1 VYLNAQKDNFQSN
14 QNFKITERSS
24 KLKKSFVLVAVFSFG
39 YVANDLANNRFNLVP
54 LAQAEVAG
62 MDYHDLRRD
71 RDFKKAVQR
80 VVSGNC
86 YVDDDTIYC

>member
-1 VYLNAQKDNFQSN
+1 M
-14 QNFKITERSS
+14 
-24 KLKKSFVLVAVFSFG
+24 KKVFVLAAVFSFG
-39 YVANDLANNRFNLVP
+39 YVANDIANNRISVVP

-62 MDYHDLRRD
+62 MNYNDLRRD

-86 YVDDDTIYC
+86 YVDDDTVYC

>member
-1 VYLNAQKDNFQSN
+1 M
-14 QNFKITERSS
+14 
-24 KLKKSFVLVAVFSFG
+24 AVFSFG
-39 YVANDLANNRFNLVP
+39 YVANDLANNRISVVP

>member
-1 VYLNAQKDNFQSN
+1 V
-14 QNFKITERSS
+14 
-24 KLKKSFVLVAVFSFG
+24 KKVFVLAAVFSFG
-39 YVANDLANNRFNLVP
+39 YVANDIANNRISVVP

-62 MDYHDLRRD
+62 MNYNDLRRD

-86 YVDDDTIYC
+86 YVDDDTVYC

>member
-1 VYLNAQKDNFQSN
+1 MK
-14 QNFKITERSS
+14 KI
-24 KLKKSFVLVAVFSFG
+24 FVLVAVFSFG
-39 YVANDLANNRFNLVP
+39 YVANDLANNRISVVP

-80 VVSGNC
+80 VVSDNC
-86 YVDDDTIYC
+86 YVDDGNVYC

>member
-1 VYLNAQKDNFQSN
+1 M
-14 QNFKITERSS
+14 
-24 KLKKSFVLVAVFSFG
+24 KKAFVLVAVFSFG
-39 YVANDLANNRFNLVP
+39 YVANDIANNRFNVVP

-80 VVSGNC
+80 VVSDNC
-86 YVDDDTIYC
+86 YVDDETIYC